1 MENNVGK
8 PFNFLGKLVETEIR
22 EKQIIIAGKTNVVIE
37 WRIMLGMKMKVY
49 NTRERERERERERVG
64 ETELQLH
71 MHIGN
76 K

>member
-71 MHIGN
+71 IHIGN